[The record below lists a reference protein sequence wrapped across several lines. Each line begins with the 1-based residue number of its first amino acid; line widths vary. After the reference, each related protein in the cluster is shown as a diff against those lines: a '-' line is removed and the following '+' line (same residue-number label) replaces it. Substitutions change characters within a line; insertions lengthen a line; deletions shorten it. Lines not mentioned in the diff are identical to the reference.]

1 MEDAPLSLLSLV
13 QSAAPKIGIEKPASV
28 VGNNDPQVVTLLE
41 YANEEG
47 EILARGGHWE
57 QITKEATFTAVAA
70 SEQTG
75 AFPSDFIS
83 FINGSFYNRSSR
95 REVFGPIT
103 PQQWQ
108 REQATVIASGI
119 HDFFRVRG
127 GEILMTPDP
136 AVGDTMAFEYISTLW
151 VDTDADGVG
160 DSAVWVADTDTS
172 VLEERLMTLG
182 LIWRFREK
190 SGIPWETAFQKYENE
205 VDKALAR
212 QRGAPFLTLDGGGG
226 IALGPPNV
234 PAVGFG

>member
-1 MEDAPLSLLSLV
+1 MTLLSLIAA
-13 QSAAPKIGIEKPASV
+13 AAPKIGIPTPSTV
-28 VGNNDPQVVTLLE
+28 IGNNDPQVQTLLA

-47 EILARGGHWE
+47 EILARRGHWE
-57 QITKEATFTAVAA
+57 TTTKEKTFVAVAA

-75 AFPSDFIS
+75 ALPTDFIS
-83 FINGSFYNRSSR
+83 FVNGSFYNRSSR
-95 REVFGPIT
+95 RKVFGPIT

-160 DSAVWVADTDTS
+160 DSAVWVADDDTS
-172 VLEERLMTLG
+172 LLEERLMTLG
-182 LIWRFREK
+182 LIWRFRQK
-190 SGIPWETAFQKYENE
+190 SGIPWETSFQKYENE
-205 VDKALAR
+205 VEKAMAR
-212 QRGAPFLTLDGGGG
+212 QRGAPSLTLDGGGG